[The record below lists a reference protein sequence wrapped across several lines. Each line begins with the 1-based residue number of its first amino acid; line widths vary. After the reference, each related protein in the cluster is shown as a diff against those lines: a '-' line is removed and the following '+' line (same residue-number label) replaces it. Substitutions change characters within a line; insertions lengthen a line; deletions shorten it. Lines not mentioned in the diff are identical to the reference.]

1 MIAIFSYHADIDV
14 SKLIVSINV
23 NIRAIKLRGMSGL
36 QVPKRLHI
44 VPLGYEEDRIIE
56 PIISYDADEVLFLE
70 PDPEADEFNQ
80 PHYHDRI
87 RERIQDA
94 GIDIDTIEC
103 NIFNL
108 YSSLGTIAELANK
121 FKEHNV
127 YVNLA
132 SGSKVT
138 AIGGMIACM
147 ATGAIP
153 YYVRA
158 ETYAGGDENPVA
170 TGVKTIETLPKY
182 HIEEPEPQHIA
193 ILEYV
198 DTHDSVTKQDLIQ
211 YGKREE
217 LPFIARYDTDGVQ
230 NPDRGYYRRLNT
242 QIIDPLQNRGFID
255 VEKHSKYQYVSTT
268 ESGSNQ
274 LQAFRYLIQG

>member
-1 MIAIFSYHADIDV
+1 
-14 SKLIVSINV
+14 
-23 NIRAIKLRGMSGL
+23 MSDL
-36 QVPKRLHI
+36 QVSRRVHI
-44 VPLGYEEDRIIE
+44 IPLGYEEDRIVE
-56 PIISYDADEVLFLE
+56 PAISYDADKALLLE
-70 PDPEADEFNQ
+70 PNPESEEIHQ
-80 PHYHDRI
+80 PEYHDRI
-87 RERIQDA
+87 RKHIRDA
-94 GIDIDTIEC
+94 GIDTETIEC

-108 YSSLGTIAELANK
+108 YSSLGTIAELANE
-121 FKEHNV
+121 FREHNV

-158 ETYAGGDENPVA
+158 ETYAGGDEEPVA
-170 TGVKTIETLPKY
+170 SGVKNIETLPKY

-193 ILEYV
+193 VLDYV
-198 DTHDSVTKQDLIQ
+198 DTHESVTKQDLIG
-211 YGKREE
+211 YGKEEE
-217 LPFIARYDTDGVQ
+217 LPFMARYDTDGVQ

-242 QIIDPLQNRGFID
+242 QVIEPLQNRGFID
-255 VEKHSKYQYVSTT
+255 VEKHSKYQYVSIT

-274 LQAFRYLIQG
+274 LQAFRYLLQD